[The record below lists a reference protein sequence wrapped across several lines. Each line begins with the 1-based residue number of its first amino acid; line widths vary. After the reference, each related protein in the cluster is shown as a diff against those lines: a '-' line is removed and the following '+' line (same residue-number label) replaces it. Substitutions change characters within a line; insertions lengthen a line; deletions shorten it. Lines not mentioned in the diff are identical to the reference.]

1 VKGVSFCTLSSN
13 EFGYDFLCRC
23 SVLSV
28 SKPSEELLDLTRT
41 LDRFPAVQDLCQS
54 SAICLADADDPLFTF
69 VKLVGLKYKS
79 VQDIHRKS
87 LFHEKCLVYFMQFDK
102 CVSSVINCATSSSEL
117 VSRIYVCAACLVCH
131 CGQIVYT
138 KVSVLDSQFCNL
150 LSHNTTFHPSL
161 LTFVSLHSFREMRYE
176 CCMIGDSKKL

>member
-1 VKGVSFCTLSSN
+1 VKGVGFCAGSSY
-13 EFGYDFLCRC
+13 EFGYDFPCRC

-28 SKPSEELLDLTRT
+28 SEPSEELLDLTRT
-41 LDRFPAVQDLCQS
+41 LERLPAVQDLCQT
-54 SAICLADADDPLFTF
+54 SAICLAEADDPLFTF

-79 VQDIHRKS
+79 LQDIHRKS
-87 LFHEKCLVYFMQFDK
+87 LFHEKCVVYFMQFDK

-138 KVSVLDSQFCNL
+138 KVSVLHSQFCSV
-150 LSHNTTFHPSL
+150 LSHNPTFRPSL
-161 LTFVSLHSFREMRYE
+161 LTFHSLNQFS
-176 CCMIGDSKKL
+176 